1 MLTNKALNTVGI
13 CKCANKVSYG
23 ETLIKDIKHHTV
35 EIVVICKDTSDNS
48 KKKIMDKCNYYNCD
62 YVIAF
67 TQDEMKKVLSRI
79 DAVSAIGIK
88 DINLAKK
95 LKENL
100 EREGEF
106 DGEE

>member
-1 MLTNKALNTVGI
+1 
-13 CKCANKVSYG
+13 
-23 ETLIKDIKHHTV
+23 
-35 EIVVICKDTSDNS
+35 
-48 KKKIMDKCNYYNCD
+48 
-62 YVIAF
+62 
-67 TQDEMKKVLSRI
+67 MKKVLSRI